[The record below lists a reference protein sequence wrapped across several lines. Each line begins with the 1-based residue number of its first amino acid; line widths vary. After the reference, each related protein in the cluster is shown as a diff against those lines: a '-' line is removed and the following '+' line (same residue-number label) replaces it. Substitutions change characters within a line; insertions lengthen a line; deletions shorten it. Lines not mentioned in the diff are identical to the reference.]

1 MHGEET
7 METSARLKAFLYNCC
22 QKEDTGPGERAQ
34 WLRTPTGLP
43 DDLCRSCVLQLS
55 VTPVSADSI
64 PSLGTVDT
72 GHMVH
77 RFECMQ
83 NTSTHGINIK
93 LNLFTEFNSSSI
105 GSSPLFFSKIFQSSQ
120 HNFHIDDSLPGGIS
134 FICE

>member
-1 MHGEET
+1 

-93 LNLFTEFNSSSI
+93 LIFLKRRCSHCTSECPKKVLVSESPEFTAED
-105 GSSPLFFSKIFQSSQ
+105 LELHDFSGYKWHCS
-120 HNFHIDDSLPGGIS
+120 
-134 FICE
+134 